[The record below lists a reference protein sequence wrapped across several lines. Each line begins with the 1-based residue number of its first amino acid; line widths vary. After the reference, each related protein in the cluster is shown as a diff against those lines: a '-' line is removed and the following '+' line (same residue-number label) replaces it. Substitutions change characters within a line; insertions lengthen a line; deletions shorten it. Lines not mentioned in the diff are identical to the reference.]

1 MLSLSSYGLFFKKFV
16 TQPTI
21 NASIIPSSPRLA
33 QAMIDGIDFSRIKTI
48 IEFGPGT

>member
-1 MLSLSSYGLFFKKFV
+1 LFFKKFIR
-16 TQPTI
+16 QPKI
-21 NASIIPSSPRLA
+21 NASIMPSSPMLA